1 MLAMQ
6 EREKDKTR
14 KKIALVI
21 IFLEI

>member
-1 MLAMQ
+1 MLAKQ
-6 EREKDKTR
+6 EREKDRTR